1 MLIDF
6 CIQDNFHDI
15 FSSLE
20 QEMCYLS
27 DTFLY
32 AAGSSWSLNIVM
44 ERHASGKSDPDKNQ
58 ENINLLFHVLRV
70 LGIHIDEKGTIL
82 DQQ

>member
-1 MLIDF
+1 
-6 CIQDNFHDI
+6 
-15 FSSLE
+15 
-20 QEMCYLS
+20 MCYLS

-44 ERHASGKSDPDKNQ
+44 ERHSIGKSDPEKNQ

-82 DQQ
+82 DQT